1 MVTMKKLQRDKL
13 YVDLIGTDTRGLD
26 MPKFNILLNLFSLNS
41 LAQKFNIMHN
51 I

>member
-1 MVTMKKLQRDKL
+1 MNKI
-13 YVDLIGTDTRGLD
+13 YVDCIGNYTCELER
-26 MPKFNILLNLFSLNS
+26 PKFNILLKLFSLNS